1 MRQAR
6 PVLRELTEILS
17 VRHACQGDLTVY
29 EEICKLGTLP
39 QNLAERLDEV
49 RARTLR
55 TQQRVTYQYQYPVRG
70 LGLRTY
76 ATAEIPLV
84 DKMQEIASFVRRNQL
99 KHLWRV

>member
-1 MRQAR
+1 M
-6 PVLRELTEILS
+6 
-17 VRHACQGDLTVY
+17 
-29 EEICKLGTLP
+29 
-39 QNLAERLDEV
+39 

-84 DKMQEIASFVRRNQL
+84 DKKARNCQICPPESTQTFMESLILAQDERWRRA
-99 KHLWRV
+99 